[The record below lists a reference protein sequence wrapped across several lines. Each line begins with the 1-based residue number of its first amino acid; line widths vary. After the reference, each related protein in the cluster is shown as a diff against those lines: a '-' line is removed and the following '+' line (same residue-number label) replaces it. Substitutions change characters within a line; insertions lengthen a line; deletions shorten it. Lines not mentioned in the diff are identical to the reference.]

1 MVLLSFGLLL
11 LQCCPSAVV
20 ANFII
25 RGTPTSW
32 HSWQSGEHIHTI
44 HLFTHLS
51 KLIFSLNNLVFSFP
65 FTIGRPWNDGQ
76 LTCNYCNQTT
86 PSNWLVISTIN
97 QIGKRGKSPENPPSP
112 GLPFLYPS
120 CTPPPRTK
128 GEFLIV

>member
-97 QIGKRGKSPENPPSP
+97 QIGKRGKSPENPPLPVSP
-112 GLPFLYPS
+112 SF
-120 CTPPPRTK
+120 TPVAHHPLGPK
-128 GEFLIV
+128 VNF